1 MRTKILVTGLIFTG
15 LLLVGWYCV
24 AVRRSSDR
32 HREWS
37 QLHILGNALSHY
49 TEHNGRFPDSWEDM
63 EREGIVEKIPGDE
76 GAIRIKGR
84 KGEYSEIVLP
94 DVERYRFAFGKD
106 ISRLQITGKLVTDE
120 NGERVLLIQ
129 PTEKSRLPMR
139 EFESVTLEILWA
151 MQAARQ

>member
-1 MRTKILVTGLIFTG
+1 M
-15 LLLVGWYCV
+15 V
-24 AVRRSSDR
+24 AHWPVAGSDLA
-32 HREWS
+32 H
-37 QLHILGNALSHY
+37 
-49 TEHNGRFPDSWEDM
+49 TWEDM